1 MSELVERALKEHLCK
16 DVDGAMFYLY
26 LHRNGSKPHDLS
38 QEVKQMIEKYGLS
51 VSEAKGFCEYMKF
64 AIEASSYLRQTK

>member
-1 MSELVERALKEHLCK
+1 MSDLVKEALREHLCK

-26 LHRNGSKPHDLS
+26 LNRNGSKPHDLS
-38 QEVKQMIEKYGLS
+38 QEVKKLIEKYGLS

-64 AIEASSYLRQTK
+64 AIEASSYIRQSE